1 MSSDT
6 RTGKVD
12 FKVGGDIYQTWYKI
26 VGPLN
31 SEKTP
36 VVALHGGPGMT
47 HHYMLPHETLFKEA
61 GIPVVFYD
69 QIGNGESSHIK
80 DKPNDFWTAEL
91 FMDELDNLL
100 KHLGIYDNFDLLGH
114 SWGGMLAG
122 HYAAARSPKGL
133 KRLIIANSPASVSLF
148 VAGTNA
154 LLEKFPPEFVKNVR
168 RLEAEGKTSSP
179 EYQQSVMQ
187 FYAKHV
193 CTTNPWPQGL
203 IDSFNAVETN
213 PTVYHTMFGPSEFN
227 ITGTLKDWSIV
238 DILHKIPYTTLLV
251 GAPLDEVQESA
262 CSPFFFNIPK
272 VKWVDIPTGT
282 HLAMYEDPD
291 RYFDV
296 LQKFLV

>member
-12 FKVGGDIYQTWYKI
+12 FKLA
-26 VGPLN
+26 GPLN
-31 SEKTP
+31 GEKTP

-47 HHYMLPHETLFKEA
+47 HHYMLPHEILFKE
-61 GIPVVFYD
+61 GNVVFIVTSIPVVFYE
-69 QIGNGESSHIK
+69 QIGNRESSHIK
-80 DKPNDFWTAEL
+80 DKPNDSWISEL
-91 FMDELDNLL
+91 FMDEVDNLL
-100 KHLGIYDNFDLLGH
+100 KHLGIYDNSDLLG
-114 SWGGMLAG
+114 SFVG
-122 HYAAARSPKGL
+122 
-133 KRLIIANSPASVSLF
+133 RLIIANSPASVSLF
-148 VAGTNA
+148 VVGTNA

-203 IDSFNAVETN
+203 IDSFNAVEKN

-296 LQKFLV
+296 LQKFLL